1 MARTLEFRSDA
12 LIVRLTGLTRFAAL
26 KGTLRIPYAA
36 IESVST
42 TPFQMPSG
50 AIRVGGTSI
59 PFTDYRQGN
68 FWKRGIGWLFL
79 SYEHADQA
87 VTLRVDNLQSGKFDY
102 AVIVLGAEDPV
113 ATAAQIETH
122 LAQHHDG
129 G

>member
-1 MARTLEFRSDA
+1 MARTFEFRSDA

-26 KGTLRIPYAA
+26 KGTLRVPYAA

-42 TPFQMPSG
+42 TPFQMPAG

-79 SYEHADQA
+79 SYEHAAQT
-87 VTLRVDNLQSGKFDY
+87 VTLRVDNLQSGRFD
-102 AVIVLGAEDPV
+102 
-113 ATAAQIETH
+113 
-122 LAQHHDG
+122 
-129 G
+129 